1 MKAVELNEQHKH
13 GVHIIKPIGRLDS
26 GQIDRLEHVIN
37 ERIEEGKVHLV
48 IDCAEVYF
56 MASSALR
63 VLLLTAKRIDDAEG
77 ALILCNMKP
86 PIERLMAV
94 AGFEKL
100 LKHRNTLAE
109 AIDAAKPPDWTD
121 ADDTAEQTAEM
132 QREAGRTQRSESPS
146 GGTEAADEDDWADEP
161 SLIWLLLTA
170 PFRILLAMGE
180 ALRSALSGGRASRR
194 RRQAAGGG
202 DEPDDGGEPR
212 PDTDARRT
220 AAMADRVEGLPSSA
234 GEIQPTDNR

>member
-1 MKAVELNEQHKH
+1 MQAVEINEQHKH
-13 GVHIIKPIGRLDS
+13 GVHIIKPFGRLDS
-26 GQIDRLEHVIN
+26 GQIDRLERMIN

-48 IDCAEVYF
+48 IDCGEVYF

-100 LKHRNTLAE
+100 LNHRKTRAE
-109 AIDAAKPPDWTD
+109 AIEAAKPADWTD
-121 ADDTAEQTAEM
+121 ADDTAEQAAEM
-132 QREAGRTQRSESPS
+132 QREARQTQRSESP
-146 GGTEAADEDDWADEP
+146 GDGAEATEEDEWADEP
-161 SLIWLLLTA
+161 SLMWLLLTA
-170 PFRILLAMGE
+170 PFRILFAMGE
-180 ALRSALSGGRASRR
+180 AMRSALSGGRARR
-194 RRQAAGGG
+194 RRRHAAGGA
-202 DEPDDGGEPR
+202 DEPEAAGEPEQSA
-212 PDTDARRT
+212 DATRT
-220 AAMADRVEGLPSSA
+220 AARPDRLPSSA